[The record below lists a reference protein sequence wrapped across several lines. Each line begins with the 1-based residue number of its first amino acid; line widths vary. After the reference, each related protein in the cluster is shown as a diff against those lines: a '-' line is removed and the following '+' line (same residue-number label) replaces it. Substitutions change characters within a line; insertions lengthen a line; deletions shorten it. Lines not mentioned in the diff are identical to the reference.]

1 MKKYLIADSVSLERA
16 QAIAQADDFTLF
28 PTDQAP
34 FLGRVNLDE
43 KLPEHLTLIADNF
56 KDDRLE
62 SLFSLPFE
70 RIIDAQ
76 AMDDSVH
83 DFVETTGN
91 EELPKTFSFLLTCPV
106 IYNCDV
112 AKIFVKALNQ
122 RLHLTADRSAG
133 IHLALHEAIVN
144 GLIHG
149 NLDISSEYR
158 QSARL
163 FIEYGKILS
172 ERLQN
177 PAYARKSLSISA
189 AWDNTKLRI
198 KIRDE
203 GAGYVIRDNFANRSL
218 SAVRNKTG
226 RGLLF
231 IAGIADSCTIDD
243 FGREMNLT
251 FGLKEDYTQA
261 ENTYIEKENP
271 PEEAEKPSIYTRP
284 SVADCRVLIIEDNL
298 SNQTMLYRL
307 LNVIGITMV
316 ECATDGIDGLK
327 KVDAFKPDLIILDIT
342 MPRMNGYEV
351 LHNLKSSPATQDIP
365 VLIETASDTREARDK
380 TFRTGATDFITKP
393 INPLEFFSRIKVHLE
408 NRMLIKH
415 LEKQLN
421 QLNEEL
427 NSAQRMQ
434 RTLLPSDMMLQNI
447 AMKYGV
453 HFAHHFEPSSRLG
466 GDFWEVIP
474 LSDSKLA
481 VYICDFSGHGVSA
494 ALNTFRLH
502 ALITQ
507 MDNINIEIP
516 ASAMTMMNTQLL
528 HLLPRGQF
536 ATFFLAVIDLARDR
550 MVYSAAGVPKPF
562 LIYDNQIQLI
572 NADGMPLGISK
583 QAQYHNYQISFPKG
597 AKLMLYSDALTESPN
612 KDGERLGEE
621 GFSNLVK
628 PFVLE
633 DSLTPNTV
641 VESVMGR
648 FFDFAPKPPPD
659 DVTVVYLQRKDG

>member
-1 MKKYLIADSVSLERA
+1 MLSGDFFIFISIKNCLFGGVVLLNCVS
-16 QAIAQADDFTLF
+16 ITNKD
-28 PTDQAP
+28 
-34 FLGRVNLDE
+34 NLS
-43 KLPEHLTLIADNF
+43 N
-56 KDDRLE
+56 
-62 SLFSLPFE
+62 SL
-70 RIIDAQ
+70 
-76 AMDDSVH
+76 
-83 DFVETTGN
+83 
-91 EELPKTFSFLLTCPV
+91 SFLLTCPV
-106 IYNCDV
+106 IYNCDI
-112 AKIFVKALNQ
+112 AKIFVDALNQ
-122 RLHLTADRSAG
+122 RINLSPDRSAG

-163 FIEYGKILS
+163 FMEYGRILS
-172 ERLQN
+172 ERLKD
-177 PAYARKSLSISA
+177 PAYARKSLSLSA
-189 AWDNTKLRI
+189 TWDNSILRI
-198 KIRDE
+198 KIKDE

-218 SAVRNKTG
+218 TAVRNKSG

-243 FGREMNLT
+243 FGREMNLV
-251 FGLKEDYTQA
+251 FGLKDTYTQA
-261 ENTYIEKENP
+261 ESVYVDKE
-271 PEEAEKPSIYTRP
+271 EEEVSSAPKQELYSRP
-284 SVADCRVLIIEDNL
+284 SVADCRVLVIEDNL

-316 ECATDGIDGLK
+316 ECATDGVEGLK
-327 KVDAFKPDLIILDIT
+327 KVETFKPDLIILDIT

-351 LHNLKSSPATQDIP
+351 LHSLKSSPATQDIP

-380 TFRTGATDFITKP
+380 TFRSGATDFITKP

-434 RTLLPSDMMLQNI
+434 RTLLPSDLMLQNI
-447 AMKYGV
+447 ASKYGV

-466 GDFWEVIP
+466 GDFWDIVP
-474 LSDSKLA
+474 LSDSKFA

-507 MDNINIEIP
+507 MDSISIEIP
-516 ASAMTMMNTQLL
+516 ASAMTMMNAQLL

-536 ATFFLAVIDLARDR
+536 ATFFLGVVDLKKDR
-550 MVYSAAGVPKPF
+550 IVYSAAGVPKPL
-562 LIYDNQIQLI
+562 LINGEKIELV

-583 QAQYHNYQISFPKG
+583 QAQYHNYQIPFPKG
-597 AKLMLYSDALTESPN
+597 SKLMLYSDALTESPN
-612 KDGERLGEE
+612 KEGLRLGED

-628 PFVLE
+628 PFVR
-633 DSLTPNTV
+633 DASFTPEQTV
-641 VESVMGR
+641 SSVMER

-659 DVTVVYLQRKDG
+659 DVTVVYLERKDAQIIW

>member
-1 MKKYLIADSVSLERA
+1 MQRFLVADSVSLARIKEVA
-16 QAIAQADDFTLF
+16 KLDAFSLYPDNKS
-28 PTDQAP
+28 P
-34 FLGRVNLDE
+34 FLSAENVQNL
-43 KLPEHLTLIADNF
+43 PQHSTLLADNF
-56 KDDRLE
+56 EDNRLKT
-62 SLFSLPFE
+62 LFSLPFE

-76 AMDDSVH
+76 AMEESVS
-83 DFVETTGN
+83 DFVSITN
-91 EELPKTFSFLLTCPV
+91 KEELPNAFSFLLTCPV
-106 IYNCDV
+106 IYRCDV
-112 AKIFVKALNQ
+112 AKIFVNALNQ
-122 RLHLTADRSAG
+122 RLKLTPERSAG

-163 FIEYGKILS
+163 FIEYSRILS

-177 PAYARKSLSISA
+177 PAYARKSLSLSA
-189 AWDNTKLRI
+189 SWDNVKLRI

-203 GAGYVIRDNFANRSL
+203 GAGYVIRDSFANRSL
-218 SAVRNKTG
+218 TAVRNKTG

-251 FGLKEDYTQA
+251 FGLKDDYTEA
-261 ENTYIEKENP
+261 ENHYLDSDDEDAPKDTSVY
-271 PEEAEKPSIYTRP
+271 SRP

-316 ECATDGIDGLK
+316 ECATDGLDGLK
-327 KVDAFKPDLIILDIT
+327 KVETFKPDLIILDIT

-351 LHNLKSSPATQDIP
+351 LHNLKSSPSTQDIP

-380 TFRTGATDFITKP
+380 TFRSGATDFITKP

-427 NSAQRMQ
+427 NAAQRMQ
-434 RTLLPSDMMLQNI
+434 RTLLPSDIMLQNI
-447 AMKYGV
+447 AQKYGL

-466 GDFWEVIP
+466 GDFWEIIP
-474 LSDSKLA
+474 LSDTKLA

-516 ASAMTMMNTQLL
+516 ASAMTMMNSQLL
-528 HLLPRGQF
+528 NLLPRGQF
-536 ATFFLAVIDLARDR
+536 ATFFLAVIDLAKDR

-562 LIYDNQIQLI
+562 LIHNDHIDLI

-583 QAQYHNYQISFPKG
+583 QAQYHNYQIPFPKG

-612 KDGERLGEE
+612 KNGERLGED
-621 GFSNLVK
+621 GFSKMVE
-628 PFVLE
+628 PYVLKE
-633 DSLTPNTV
+633 NASPKETV
-641 VESVMGR
+641 ASIMTR
-648 FFDFAPKPPPD
+648 FFEFSPKPPPD
-659 DVTVVYLQRKDG
+659 DVTVVYLQRKDEGF

>member
-1 MKKYLIADSVSLERA
+1 MKV
-16 QAIAQADDFTLF
+16 
-28 PTDQAP
+28 P
-34 FLGRVNLDE
+34 
-43 KLPEHLTLIADNF
+43 
-56 KDDRLE
+56 
-62 SLFSLPFE
+62 
-70 RIIDAQ
+70 
-76 AMDDSVH
+76 
-83 DFVETTGN
+83 
-91 EELPKTFSFLLTCPV
+91 
-106 IYNCDV
+106 
-112 AKIFVKALNQ
+112 
-122 RLHLTADRSAG
+122 
-133 IHLALHEAIVN
+133 
-144 GLIHG
+144 
-149 NLDISSEYR
+149 
-158 QSARL
+158 
-163 FIEYGKILS
+163 
-172 ERLQN
+172 
-177 PAYARKSLSISA
+177 
-189 AWDNTKLRI
+189 
-198 KIRDE
+198 
-203 GAGYVIRDNFANRSL
+203 VIRDNFANRSL
-218 SAVRNKTG
+218 TAVRNKSG

-251 FGLKEDYTQA
+251 FGLKEDYT
-261 ENTYIEKENP
+261 
-271 PEEAEKPSIYTRP
+271 EAERAYLDKNDEVEINETTSVYSRP

-316 ECATDGIDGLK
+316 ECATDGVDGLK
-327 KVDAFKPDLIILDIT
+327 KVETFKPDLIILDIT

-415 LEKQLN
+415 LEKQLH

-434 RTLLPSDMMLQNI
+434 RTLLPSDTMLQNI
-447 AMKYGV
+447 AQKYGLR
-453 HFAHHFEPSSRLG
+453 FAHHFEPSFRLG

-474 LSDSKLA
+474 LSDTKLA

-516 ASAMTMMNTQLL
+516 ASAMTMMNSQLL
-528 HLLPRGQF
+528 NLLPRGQF
-536 ATFFLAVIDLARDR
+536 ATFFLAVIDLAKDR

-562 LIYDNQIQLI
+562 LIQGEQIDLI

-583 QAQYHNYQISFPKG
+583 QAQYHNYQIPFPKG

-621 GFSNLVK
+621 GFSKMVT
-628 PFVLE
+628 PFVTSRSMSSKE
-633 DSLTPNTV
+633 V
-641 VESVMGR
+641 VSSVMER
-648 FFDFAPKPPPD
+648 FFDFSPKPPPD
-659 DVTVVYLQRKDG
+659 DVTVVFLERKDDVI